1 MIHVAGIYNT
11 TETLKLLYDRAD
23 GDVIQTAMSQTPV
36 VSGIVLQLWKHM
48 IWHQRRTMSRHVS
61 HEALSNMQLLDITC
75 DLFTHWACSATVRST
90 TSTTDLH
97 PNVPIKQ
104 DMCCSVEVLLSTNT
118 GEKNKNELPRHRLF
132 SLQLIPELTESEYC
146 PLSPLKRSRRFI
158 LSLSHTHC
166 PATINTC
173 QTRAANV

>member
-1 MIHVAGIYNT
+1 MSPLVRGAPVLTRKLRFSLNKSVSKWFMLLASTTPQKHWSYFT
-11 TETLKLLYDRAD
+11 TE
-23 GDVIQTAMSQTPV
+23 QTAMSYRRQTPV
-36 VSGIVLQLWKHM
+36 VSGTVLQLWKHM

-97 PNVPIKQ
+97 SNVPIKE

-118 GEKNKNELPRHRLF
+118 GEKKQEWAAPSPFVFPAADSRAHWVR
-132 SLQLIPELTESEYC
+132 I
-146 PLSPLKRSRRFI
+146 LSP
-158 LSLSHTHC
+158 
-166 PATINTC
+166 
-173 QTRAANV
+173 